1 MKPSLSYVKQPIK
14 EIGER
19 ATAKLIDHIKDNKA
33 NIEHIKIPT
42 EIIIRD
48 TCIKRQIM
56 GKINL
61 NDDRFFEP
69 DLDTRSVAREL
80 YNEVKFPL
88 LNLNSCLLVLING
101 FL

>member
-48 TCIKRQIM
+48 TCIKR
-56 GKINL
+56 
-61 NDDRFFEP
+61 
-69 DLDTRSVAREL
+69 
-80 YNEVKFPL
+80 
-88 LNLNSCLLVLING
+88 
-101 FL
+101 